1 MAIIGVLRRGQ
12 QELGTTEV
20 LLQNQTKALSA
31 FSKISIALSK
41 GIGAGER
48 CYKKRNEGNI
58 YSSAVF
64 SVIHGGVG
72 LTDSDNQAKGGLP
85 GNSVQPRGSL
95 VSSHLLIIAIALVS
109 LPFLIACSSRMYPSF
124 HLCVQ
129 FKIIQLQNFRTG
141 SSDNTFILLLGTGV
155 IGEKSPEV
163 TSAGQHG
170 LVTSWQR
177 GTQEAEQPIA
187 ISLHPS
193 SQQFWDTHRHPHSF
207 AGNQHL
213 SYP

>member
-12 QELGTTEV
+12 WELGTTEV

-72 LTDSDNQAKGGLP
+72 LTDSDNLAKVVCQAILCNPEGLWFP
-85 GNSVQPRGSL
+85 PTCS
-95 VSSHLLIIAIALVS
+95 S
-109 LPFLIACSSRMYPSF
+109 LP
-124 HLCVQ
+124 
-129 FKIIQLQNFRTG
+129 
-141 SSDNTFILLLGTGV
+141 LLL
-155 IGEKSPEV
+155 
-163 TSAGQHG
+163 
-170 LVTSWQR
+170 
-177 GTQEAEQPIA
+177 
-187 ISLHPS
+187 SLS
-193 SQQFWDTHRHPHSF
+193 
-207 AGNQHL
+207 L
-213 SYP
+213 S